1 MKMKMVFLM
10 CLSVGFPL
18 IASAVPAVS
27 DVKAQC
33 LNAWGKVMISYKVQ
47 GDIDERATLV
57 VSAKD
62 NVTGERYLVSK
73 KYLSG
78 DIGANEGFHRI
89 VWDMEKQG
97 VSVNSENVVFAVA
110 YYSPY
115 LVIDLS
121 SGENSKSY
129 PVLKLYSTPSGG
141 WTDEYKTTK
150 LVLRL
155 IEPGSFK
162 MGGSYDVTLTKPY
175 YMGVFEVTQ
184 KQYNLVKGGN
194 PSFFRGDE
202 TLPVETV
209 SWDVIRGKWFTYDWP
224 TVKTVDP
231 DSFVGRLQ
239 ARTGLSFDLPTE
251 AQWEYACRAGTTT
264 IWYWGEIFTGIDDY
278 CWYEDNSD
286 RETHAV
292 GTKKENAW
300 GLYDM
305 IGNVG
310 EWCLDWCYDLPSWG
324 SDPMG
329 PLSGMYRVCRGG
341 DYHSVRNSCTSSS
354 RSGRKPS
361 VGSSSNGF
369 RLACSAGL

>member
-1 MKMKMVFLM
+1 
-10 CLSVGFPL
+10 L

-57 VSAKD
+57 VSAKN

-97 VSVNSENVVFAVA
+97 VSVNSENVVFTVA

-121 SGENSKSY
+121 SGKNSKSY

-175 YMGVFEVTQ
+175 YIGVFEVTQ
-184 KQYNLVKGGN
+184 KQYELVTDNTPSRCDGN
-194 PSFFRGDE
+194 
-202 TLPVETV
+202 TLPVENV
-209 SWDVIRGKWFTYDWP
+209 SWDTIRGDSYTYNWP
-224 TVKTVDP
+224 RVKTVDSN
-231 DSFVGRLQ
+231 SFIGRIQ
-239 ARTGLSFDLPTE
+239 SRTGLNFDLPTE
-251 AQWEYACRAGTTT
+251 AQWEYACRSGTSTT
-264 IWYWGEIFTGIDDY
+264 SYWGELIVDFDDY
-278 CWYEDNSD
+278 VWYWENSD
-286 RETHAV
+286 KETHAV

-305 IGNVG
+305 IGNVS
-310 EWCLDWCYDLPSWG
+310 EWCLDWFYDLPSWG

-329 PLSGMYRVCRGG
+329 PLSGTKRVRRGASLNH
-341 DYHSVRNSCTSSS
+341 YWSHCTSSY
-354 RSGRKPS
+354 RSYDTPS
-361 VGSSSNGF
+361 NNNRSYGF

>member
-1 MKMKMVFLM
+1 
-10 CLSVGFPL
+10 
-18 IASAVPAVS
+18 
-27 DVKAQC
+27 
-33 LNAWGKVMISYKVQ
+33 MISYKVQ

-57 VSAKD
+57 VSGKD

-73 KYLSG
+73 KDLSG
-78 DIGANEGFHRI
+78 DIDANEGFHRI

-97 VSVNSENVVFAVA
+97 VSVNSENVIFTVA

-129 PVLKLYSTPSGG
+129 PVVKLYSTPSGG

-184 KQYNLVKGGN
+184 KQYNLVKGEY
-194 PSFFRGDE
+194 PSMFRGDE

-209 SWDVIRGKWFTYDWP
+209 SWDVIRGNWSTYNWP

-231 DSFVGRLQ
+231 SSFVGRLQ

-278 CWYEDNSD
+278 CWYVDNSD

-300 GLYDM
+300 GIYDM

-310 EWCLDWCYDLPSWG
+310 EWCLDWYYDLPSWG

-329 PLSGMYRVCRGG
+329 PLSGSRRVIRGG
-341 DYHSVRNSCTSSS
+341 SWGYLSIHCTSSYRDS
-354 RSGRKPS
+354 FSP
-361 VGSSSNGF
+361 SNGYGYYGI